1 MEFNS
6 DFDAKIIQ
14 SFKEK
19 LQGRKFLELPEEDSS
34 EQFRHFQ
41 FIGQH
46 KGKEVVFDAIMYT
59 LWFQHELE
67 LYELAEHEAAK
78 HFPNYKKL
86 HYQEDENGNLKSLDS
101 EEEAIGLYMA
111 EVILELQ
118 EEEVV
123 KVQEH
128 VDIDESVDFGVG
140 LDIGLHQETISDR
153 SIEEFIASFNSGTL
167 KLDNTLYS
175 FHQQEGEASI

>member
-6 DFDAKIIQ
+6 GFDADVIL
-14 SFKEK
+14 SFKVK
-19 LQGRKFLELPEEDSS
+19 LQGRTFLELPEEDSP

-41 FIGQH
+41 FVGLY
-46 KGKEVVFDAIMYT
+46 KGKEVVYDAIMYT

-86 HYQEDENGNLKSLDS
+86 HYQEDENGNFMPLDS

-123 KVQEH
+123 KVREH
-128 VDIDESVDFGVG
+128 VDIDENVDFGVG
-140 LDIGLHQETISDR
+140 LDIGLHRETISDR
-153 SIEEFIASFNSGTL
+153 SIEEFITSFNSGTL
-167 KLDNTLYS
+167 TLDNTLYS
-175 FHQQEGEASI
+175 FHQQEGASTT